1 MNAASQARNNPAK
14 YYLSLGSNIEPEKN
28 IPKAITLLKEYGNVE
43 AVSSAWRSAAVG
55 SSGLAFI
62 NAAVLF
68 NSTLSSRE
76 LKIQVLQKIEK
87 QIGRIRTSDKNA
99 PRPIDIDILIS
110 GSEELDESIWK
121 TAHLAVPLAEIHSL
135 YRNPSTGESI
145 NSAAQRLAM
154 HTNISIEK
162 SLKSD

>member
-1 MNAASQARNNPAK
+1 MNAANQTRNNPAK

-43 AVSSAWRSAAVG
+43 AVSSAWRSAAIG
-55 SSGLAFI
+55 TSGPAFL

-68 NSTLSSRE
+68 ISTLSSRE

-87 QIGRIRTSDKNA
+87 QIGRVRSSDKNA

-110 GSEELDESIWK
+110 GSEELDENIWK
-121 TAHLAVPLAEIHSL
+121 TAHLAIPLAEIYSL

-145 NSAAQRLAM
+145 KSAAQRLAR

-162 SLKSD
+162 SLKSE